1 MALVDL
7 IELSSGSTRAI
18 EAGVGPG
25 GIDVIKWTHE
35 PTSPEGGGRALVVR
49 KSTSLVSWENMT
61 SGLIGSWIQDTNG
74 GGLIGRLL
82 PVSISAQ
89 GYYLLRSD
97 DLAIKG
103 DKSYRWGLVR
113 GYPKRDVSSEK
124 VLAVFDTIPTLAVEG
139 YVNLG
144 LEIWND
150 TYLRV
155 NITVKQTNVTNPI
168 YSDYRNVICEFQDI
182 EGVRLTRGGVW
193 GILGVSSSTS
203 AQTTTR
209 HGNTVWFLSS

>member
-61 SGLIGSWIQDTNG
+61 SGLIGSWIQDTN
-74 GGLIGRLL
+74 
-82 PVSISAQ
+82 
-89 GYYLLRSD
+89 